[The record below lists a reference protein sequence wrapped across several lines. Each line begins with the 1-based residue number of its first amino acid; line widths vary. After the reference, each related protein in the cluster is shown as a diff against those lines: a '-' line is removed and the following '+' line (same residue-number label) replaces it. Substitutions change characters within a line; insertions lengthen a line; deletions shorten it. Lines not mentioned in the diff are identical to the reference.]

1 MRNMVVITADMDET
15 DTSLIAHLR
24 RNSRE
29 PIANLAAALGVSR
42 ATVRA
47 RLEKLQ
53 SAGVITGFT
62 VRLREGDLRHP
73 VRGITLIKIAGHR
86 TKRIVAQLQRI
97 TAIQEIHSTNGKWDL
112 IAELA
117 SENLADFDVA
127 LSAMRE
133 IDGIFESETNLLLA
147 TQRQESGAR
156 SV

>member
-1 MRNMVVITADMDET
+1 MRNMVAIVASMDRT
-15 DTSLIAHLR
+15 DSSLIAHLR

-53 SAGVITGFT
+53 SGGVITGFT
-62 VRLREGDLRHP
+62 IRLREDDLRQP

-112 IAELA
+112 IVELA
-117 SENLADFDVA
+117 SETLADFDIA
-127 LSAMRE
+127 LGAMRE
-133 IDGIFESETNLLLA
+133 IEGISESETNLLLA
-147 TQRQESGAR
+147 TRRQGSGA
-156 SV
+156 